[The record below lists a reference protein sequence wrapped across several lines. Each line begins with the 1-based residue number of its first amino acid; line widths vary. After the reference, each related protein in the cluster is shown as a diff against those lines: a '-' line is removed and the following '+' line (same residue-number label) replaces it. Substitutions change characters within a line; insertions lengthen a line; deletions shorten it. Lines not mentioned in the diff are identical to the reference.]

1 MLKTG
6 KPALSKLAEDFQNV
20 QSVHKNCGPLIAVRS
35 HIRMSLSADYA

>member
-20 QSVHKNCGPLIAVRS
+20 QSVHKKLRAADCGPQS
-35 HIRMSLSADYA
+35 YQNEP